1 MHGPEVLI
9 MSQMFLETECSLPLQ
24 MWAVIMKGWM
34 GSHGEL
40 ECEQKWLWRKQ
51 MLFIH
56 NVHALALRDA
66 GERECWVKCVCV
78 CVVGG
83 SVRGRDGPLGNLV
96 LFDQQ
101 RAAGSRA
108 SLRP

>member
-1 MHGPEVLI
+1 
-9 MSQMFLETECSLPLQ
+9 
-24 MWAVIMKGWM
+24 
-34 GSHGEL
+34 
-40 ECEQKWLWRKQ
+40 

-56 NVHALALRDA
+56 NVHGLALRDA

-78 CVVGG
+78 GG
-83 SVRGRDGPLGNLV
+83 RSRVEEEIDRWGNLV